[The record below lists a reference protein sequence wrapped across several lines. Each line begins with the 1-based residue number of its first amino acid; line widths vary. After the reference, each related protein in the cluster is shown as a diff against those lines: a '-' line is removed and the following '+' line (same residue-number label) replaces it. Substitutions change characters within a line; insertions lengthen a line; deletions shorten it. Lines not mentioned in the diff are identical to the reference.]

1 MSALL
6 QPLSTLLLDA
16 SAWDLVL
23 DSNGNIALARPPYAV
38 AQDVASAIRLFL
50 GELWYDT
57 TQGIPYW
64 QQLLEQNPTTSQV
77 VSAFNTAALTV
88 PGVAT
93 ANTVITSVADRK
105 ISGQVQ
111 FTTTDGTSTTV
122 NF

>member
-1 MSALL
+1 MN
-6 QPLSTLLLDA
+6 TLLLDI

-23 DSNGNIALARPPYAV
+23 DSNGNIALAAPPYAV

-57 TQGIPYW
+57 TQGVPYW
-64 QQLLEQNPTTSQV
+64 QKLLGKSPTSSQIT
-77 VSAFNTAALTV
+77 SAFNNAALTV
-88 PGVAT
+88 PGVT
-93 ANTVITSVADRK
+93 SANTIITSLAGRE

-111 FTTTDGTSTTV
+111 FSTNDGTSTTV